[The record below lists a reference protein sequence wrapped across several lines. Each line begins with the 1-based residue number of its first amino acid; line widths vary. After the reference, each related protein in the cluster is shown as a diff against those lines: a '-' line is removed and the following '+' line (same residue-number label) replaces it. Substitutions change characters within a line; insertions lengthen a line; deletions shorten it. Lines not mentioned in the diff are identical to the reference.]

1 MSNLSK
7 TIAILGVVAGLG
19 VAALPLSTYAADPAS
34 DDTTVTLKLDEILQ
48 ITATET
54 VALSSTS
61 PITGSEYSGSATVNV
76 KANTKGGYWLGIMGA
91 TSTTEGAAA
100 TKTTQMASATDVIES
115 AALATGTSAW
125 AWKGGDV
132 TEWTTVPEA
141 NTLVYQGS
149 ETDLNTTEG
158 TDTTVDFG
166 ATVAKDQP
174 AGTYT
179 GKVTFTAT
187 AGVKG
192 A

>member
-1 MSNLSK
+1 MSKLTQS
-7 TIAILGVVAGLG
+7 IAILGVVAGLG
-19 VAALPLSTYAADPAS
+19 VAALPLSTYAANPAT
-34 DDTTVTLKLDEILQ
+34 DNTTVTLTLEEILQ
-48 ITATET
+48 ISATET

-61 PITGSEYSGSATVNV
+61 PIAGSEYSGSATVNV
-76 KANTKGGYWLGIMGA
+76 KANTKDGYWLGIMGA

-100 TKTTQMASATDVIES
+100 TKVTQMASATDVIES
-115 AALATGTSAW
+115 ATLATGTSAW

-132 TEWTTVPEA
+132 AAWTAVPET

-174 AGTYT
+174 AGAYT